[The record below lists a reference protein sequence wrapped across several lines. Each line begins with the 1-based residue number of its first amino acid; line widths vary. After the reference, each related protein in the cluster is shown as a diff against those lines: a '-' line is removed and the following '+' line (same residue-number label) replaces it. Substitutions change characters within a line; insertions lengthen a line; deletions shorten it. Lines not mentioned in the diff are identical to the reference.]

1 MTQLFKTQT
10 QETLTEPAAIKA
22 FLNRNGI
29 IFEQWETPA
38 QLTPTASPEE
48 ILAAY
53 SDRVNPYMAAHGY
66 QTADVVNIHPG
77 IDNYP
82 AIRAKFLAEHTHP
95 EDEVRFFVEGE
106 GLFWFNLDHE
116 PVFNLRCCAGDLISV
131 PQGTKHWF
139 DAGEIPN
146 VKAIRIFST
155 TEGWT
160 PLYTGSG
167 INEQYANLATVHH

>member
-29 IFEQWETPA
+29 IFEQWPTPA
-38 QLTPTASPEE
+38 QLTPDAEPAE

-53 SDRVNPYMAAHGY
+53 AEPVNAYMATHGY
-66 QTADVVNIHPG
+66 LTADVVNIHPA
-77 IDNYP
+77 IENYP
-82 AIRAKFLAEHTHP
+82 AIRAKFLAEHTHA
-95 EDEVRFFVEGE
+95 EDEIRFFVEGE
-106 GLFWFNLDHE
+106 GLFWFNLEDE
-116 PVFNLRCCAGDLISV
+116 PVFNIRCCAGDFISV

-167 INEQYANLATVHH
+167 INEQYANLATL